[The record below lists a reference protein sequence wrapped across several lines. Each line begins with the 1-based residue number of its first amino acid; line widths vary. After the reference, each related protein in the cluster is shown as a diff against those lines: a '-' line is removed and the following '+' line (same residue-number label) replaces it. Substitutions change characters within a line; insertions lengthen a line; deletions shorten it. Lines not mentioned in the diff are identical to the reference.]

1 MKRMFL
7 RKIIIWNS
15 NFLIDY
21 SYSYSDFDFLNI
33 IICSKKYFI
42 LKLYQGEYPF
52 FLCLYAISNL

>member
-7 RKIIIWNS
+7 GKIIIWNS

-33 IICSKKYFI
+33 TICSKKYFI
-42 LKLYQGEYPF
+42 LKLYQEYLF
-52 FLCLYAISNL
+52 FLYLCAISNL